1 MCSFVSPTARI
12 HGPEN
17 KEWELAFPA
26 SELTKK
32 GVTVQ
37 DGPID
42 PDYQGEVG
50 LLPHSRGKE
59 ESVWSTGD
67 S

>member
-1 MCSFVSPTARI
+1 MYSFVSPTARI

-17 KEWELAFPA
+17 EAWEWALPA
-26 SELTKK
+26 SEFTKK
-32 GVTVQ
+32 GVTVL

-42 PDYQGEVG
+42 PDYQGGVG

-59 ESVWSTGD
+59 EGVWSTGD